1 MDLFEGTLFRG
12 CISRVRCKNEEE
24 QFVALDK
31 AKGTMADEELVADE
45 EPPPYYDVHN
55 KRNFH
60 KAAVHV
66 QMEWQPFIPLAPR
79 GSQRFE
85 GIM

>member
-45 EPPPYYDVHN
+45 EPCHDAHN
-55 KRNFH
+55 KRNFR
-60 KAAVHV
+60 KTAVHV
-66 QMEWQPFIPLAPR
+66 QMKGFH
-79 GSQRFE
+79 ST
-85 GIM
+85 GII